1 MISEFKLIAFA
12 SMIYVLLDHFGG
24 LKLVERS
31 LKNSGSNMIML
42 GKASFIIVLLIVFQ
56 KLMKQ
61 IRIIEGQTNQNSS
74 QTIEK
79 GFLDELMN
87 PDLLE
92 MTNFINS
99 NSVKGFVC
107 DLEKYQPIEACSD
120 MINNFDNSKIE
131 ETLLC
136 IKLRLVSGSECNS
149 GEKCNDG
156 NIEDKSHCLENLIM
170 DNLSDVKIPTDE
182 VFKTINDERNHE
194 KESLSIFVT
203 NKNLDRIIFK
213 VKYNEDDNKKDEPIV
228 NIIEKISYD
237 QGNIYKVLTDDEIEV
252 LKKIQEYYKKDH
264 KKKNN

>member
-1 MISEFKLIAFA
+1 
-12 SMIYVLLDHFGG
+12 
-24 LKLVERS
+24 
-31 LKNSGSNMIML
+31 ML

-61 IRIIEGQTNQNSS
+61 FKILEGNTNNS

-79 GFLDELMN
+79 GFLDELVN
-87 PDLLE
+87 PDLLD
-92 MTNFINS
+92 MTKFINS

-107 DLEKYQPIEACSD
+107 DREKYQPIESCFD
-120 MINNFDNSKIE
+120 MINNFDKSKIE

-136 IKLRLVSGSECNS
+136 IKLRLVSGSECNL
-149 GEKCNDG
+149 GEICNDE

-170 DNLSDVKIPTDE
+170 DNLSDVKISNEE
-182 VFKTINDERNHE
+182 VFQTINSERNTE

-213 VKYNEDDNKKDEPIV
+213 LKYNEDDNKKDEHIV
-228 NIIEKISYD
+228 NIIEKILYD
-237 QGNIYKVLTDDEIEV
+237 QENIYKVLTDDEIEV
-252 LKKIQEYYKKDH
+252 LKNIHEYHKKDH

>member
-12 SMIYVLLDHFGG
+12 SVIYVLLDQFGG

-56 KLMKQ
+56 KLMKKL
-61 IRIIEGQTNQNSS
+61 RIIEGQTNNS

-87 PDLLE
+87 PDLLN
-92 MTNFINS
+92 MTKFINS
-99 NSVKGFVC
+99 NSVKGFIC
-107 DLEKYQPIEACSD
+107 DLEKYQPIEACFD
-120 MINNFDNSKIE
+120 MINNYDNSKVE

-149 GEKCNDG
+149 GENCNG
-156 NIEDKSHCLENLIM
+156 ESLENKLHCLENLIM
-170 DNLSDVKIPTDE
+170 ENIDEIDISQEE
-182 VFKTINDERNHE
+182 VFKTINDERNIE
-194 KESLSIFVT
+194 KESLSIFIT

-213 VKYNEDDNKKDEPIV
+213 LKYNEEKGKKDETIA
-228 NIIEKISYD
+228 NIIEKILYD
-237 QGNIYKVLTDDEIEV
+237 QENIHKALTDKEIEV
-252 LKKIQEYYKKDH
+252 LKNIHKHH

>member
-12 SMIYVLLDHFGG
+12 SVIYVLLNHFGG

-61 IRIIEGQTNQNSS
+61 LRIIEGQTN

-79 GFLDELMN
+79 GFLDELMD
-87 PDLLE
+87 PDLLN
-92 MTNFINS
+92 MTKFINS

-107 DLEKYQPIEACSD
+107 DLEKYQPIEACFD
-120 MINNFDNSKIE
+120 MINNYDNSKVE

-136 IKLRLVSGSECNS
+136 IKLRLVSGAECDSGDSCKSE
-149 GEKCNDG
+149 K
-156 NIEDKSHCLENLIM
+156 NIDDKLFCLENLII
-170 DNLSDVKIPTDE
+170 DNLSQVEKSNEE
-182 VFKTINDERNHE
+182 VFNLINSERNID
-194 KESLSIFVT
+194 KESLGIFIT

-213 VKYNEDDNKKDEPIV
+213 LKYNKEKNKKDENIA
-228 NIIEKISYD
+228 NIIEKILYD
-237 QGNIYKVLTDDEIEV
+237 QENIHKVLTDTEITV
-252 LKKIQEYYKKDH
+252 LKTIHKHHKKDD

>member
-12 SMIYVLLDHFGG
+12 SVIYVLLDHFGG

-61 IRIIEGQTNQNSS
+61 LRIIEGQTNSS
-74 QTIEK
+74 QTIEQ
-79 GFLDELMN
+79 GFLDEVMN
-87 PDLLE
+87 PDLLN
-92 MTNFINS
+92 MTKFINS

-107 DLEKYQPIEACSD
+107 DLEKYQPIEACFD
-120 MINNFDNSKIE
+120 MINNYDNSKLE

-136 IKLRLVSGSECNS
+136 IKLRLVSGAECDSSDNCKSE
-149 GEKCNDG
+149 GID
-156 NIEDKSHCLENLIM
+156 DKLFCLENLII
-170 DNLSDVKIPTDE
+170 DNLSDVKLSNEE
-182 VFKTINDERNHE
+182 VFKTINDERNIE

-213 VKYNEDDNKKDEPIV
+213 LKYKGKKDENIS
-228 NIIEKISYD
+228 NIIEKILYD
-237 QGNIYKVLTDDEIEV
+237 QENIHKVLTDKEIEV
-252 LKKIQEYYKKDH
+252 LKTIHKHHKKDD
-264 KKKNN
+264 KKNN